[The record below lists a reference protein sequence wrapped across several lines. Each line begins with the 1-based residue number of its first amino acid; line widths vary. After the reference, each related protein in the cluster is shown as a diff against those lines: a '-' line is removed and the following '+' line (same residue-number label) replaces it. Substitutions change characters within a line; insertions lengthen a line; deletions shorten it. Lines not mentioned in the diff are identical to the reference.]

1 MQPHDHD
8 THRCEAGEQPPGSGS
23 STAGPSLPAGRKRM
37 DRRMKRMAI
46 TVFLAFLV
54 AFFAVEASRLAGSR
68 SLAAAT
74 AALAAVP
81 VVVETIPVLPAALD
95 PSLSLPGETHAW
107 YESTI
112 YARVTGYVKKWNV
125 DIGDYVSKGQVL
137 AEIET
142 PELDAQLV
150 AARAKLNAAGADVE
164 VRQTEAE
171 FARTTYARWRDAPKG
186 VVSEQE
192 RADKKAEFDAAMARL
207 ASARA
212 QVALDQADVDRFE
225 AFEKFKLVTAP
236 YDGTIIERRIDIG
249 NLVTAGSSSG
259 TMPLYRMAKDDPMR
273 VWVDVPQAAAA
284 DLMKVGVPVGIVTNE
299 GSNRRFE
306 GRIVRTAEAIDSQ
319 ARTFRV
325 EIDMPNPKRAV
336 VSGMYVQAVFSLPAQ
351 GMLQVP
357 ASALLFRSTGPQV
370 AVVGADNRV
379 HLHSVTIARDDG
391 AIVMLSSGV
400 AQGDRVALNLSSEV
414 TEGQQVAV
422 KENGST
428 GSQATAAAVPKG

>member
-1 MQPHDHD
+1 MQPRDHD
-8 THRCEAGEQPPGSGS
+8 TYWCEVGEQPPGSGS
-23 STAGPSLPAGRKRM
+23 STAGPPLPPERERM

-54 AFFAVEASRLAGSR
+54 AFCAVEASRLAGSR
-68 SLAAAT
+68 SLAATT
-74 AALAAVP
+74 AAHAAAP
-81 VVVETIPVLPAALD
+81 VVVETVPVLPAAGD

-125 DIGDYVSKGQVL
+125 DIGDHVSKGQAL
-137 AEIET
+137 TEIET

-150 AARAKLNAAGADVE
+150 AAQAKLNAARADVD

-192 RADKKAEFDAAMARL
+192 RVDKKAEFEAAMARL

-273 VWVDVPQAAAA
+273 VWIDVPQAAAA
-284 DLMKVGVPVGIVTNE
+284 DLMKKGVPVGIVTNE
-299 GSNRRFE
+299 ASNQRLE
-306 GRIVRTAEAIDSQ
+306 GTIVRTAGAIDTQ

-325 EIDMPNPKRAV
+325 EIDVPNPKGAL
-336 VSGMYVQAVFSLPAQ
+336 VSGMYVQAVFSLPAE

-370 AVVGADNRV
+370 AVVGADNRI

-391 AIVMLSSGV
+391 AIVLISSGV

-414 TEGQQVAV
+414 TEGQQVVA
-422 KENGST
+422 KENGPSP
-428 GSQATAAAVPKG
+428 QAAAAPKG

>member
-1 MQPHDHD
+1 
-8 THRCEAGEQPPGSGS
+8 
-23 STAGPSLPAGRKRM
+23 M
-37 DRRMKRMAI
+37 DRRMKRLAI
-46 TVFLAFLV
+46 VVALAFLAAFGV
-54 AFFAVEASRLAGSR
+54 AEASKLAASH
-68 SLAAAT
+68 SLAQGT
-74 AALAAVP
+74 AALAAAP
-81 VVVETIPVLPAALD
+81 VVVEAVPVVPAAGD
-95 PSLSLPGETHAW
+95 PSLTLPGETHAW

-125 DIGDYVSKGQVL
+125 DIGDHVSKGQVL
-137 AEIET
+137 TEIET

-150 AARAKLNAAGADVE
+150 AAQAKLNAARADVE

-192 RADKKAEFDAAMARL
+192 RVDKKAEFEAAMARL

-273 VWVDVPQAAAA
+273 IWVDVPQAAAA

-299 GSNRRFE
+299 GSNQRFE
-306 GRIVRTAEAIDSQ
+306 GRIVRTAEAIDPQ

-325 EIDMPNPKRAV
+325 EIDVPNPKRAL
-336 VSGMYVQAVFSLPAQ
+336 VSGMYVQAVFSLSAER
-351 GMLQVP
+351 MLQVP

-391 AIVMLSSGV
+391 ATVMLSSGV

-422 KENGST
+422 KENGGT

>member
-8 THRCEAGEQPPGSGS
+8 THWCEVGGQPPGPGS
-23 STAGPSLPAGRKRM
+23 NLAGPSPERKRM
-37 DRRMKRMAI
+37 DRRMKRIAI

-68 SLAAAT
+68 SLAAST
-74 AALAAVP
+74 AVHAAAP
-81 VVVETIPVLPAALD
+81 VVVETIPVQPAATN

-107 YESTI
+107 YESMI

-125 DIGDYVSKGQVL
+125 DIGDHVSKGQVL
-137 AEIET
+137 TEIDT

-150 AARAKLNAAGADVE
+150 AAQAKLNAAGADVE
-164 VRQTEAE
+164 VRRTEAE

-192 RADKKAEFDAAMARL
+192 RADKKAEFDAGMARL

-212 QVALDQADVDRFE
+212 QVSLDQADVDRFE

-236 YDGTIIERRIDIG
+236 YDGTIVERRIDIG

-259 TMPLYRMAKDDPMR
+259 TMPLYRMAQDDPMR

-284 DLMKVGVPVGIVTNE
+284 DLMKKGVPVGIVTNE
-299 GSNRRFE
+299 ASNQRLE
-306 GRIVRTAEAIDSQ
+306 GTIVRTAGAIDTQ

-325 EIDMPNPKRAV
+325 EIDVPNPKGAL
-336 VSGMYVQAVFSLPAQ
+336 VSGMYVQAVFSLPAE

-370 AVVGADNRV
+370 AAVGADNRI

-391 AIVMLSSGV
+391 AIVLISSGV

-414 TEGQQVAV
+414 TEGQQVVA
-422 KENGST
+422 KENGPSP
-428 GSQATAAAVPKG
+428 QAAAAPKG